1 MLEYWHFS
9 YSDVLELLKS
19 WVVKMD
25 DSQVSN
31 TEKYVN
37 SAHSPSTACILQSTA
52 PLVQIL
58 QDNNSLSVSTNLFSP
73 WRAKLRDRG

>member
-1 MLEYWHFS
+1 
-9 YSDVLELLKS
+9 
-19 WVVKMD
+19 MD

-52 PLVQIL
+52 PLATDTTGQQL
-58 QDNNSLSVSTNLFSP
+58 T
-73 WRAKLRDRG
+73 